1 MLRIIGGKKIFP
13 TRMRAVKDVFSSIY
27 PIQLMEKKETVWKVY
42 RVPIDSVRLVMVH
55 SIIQASKISTT

>member
-1 MLRIIGGKKIFP
+1 
-13 TRMRAVKDVFSSIY
+13 MRAVKDAFSSIY

-55 SIIQASKISTT
+55 SIIKASKISTT